1 MRTPAVFLI
10 AAFSAAATAGEIEQR
25 TAVQVLQQPDAVLI
39 EVRTAEEF
47 AQGALAGATRIET
60 PDIAK
65 RIGTLVPEK
74 DTPVVL
80 YCRSGRRSSA
90 AQDVLEK
97 LGYSQVINAGA
108 YHELASILPSN

>member
-1 MRTPAVFLI
+1 MRPTAVFLLL
-10 AAFSAAATAGEIEQR
+10 ALSTAATAGEIEQR
-25 TAVQVLQQPDAVLI
+25 IAVQTLQRPDAVLI
-39 EVRTAEEF
+39 DVRTAEEF
-47 AQGALAGATRIET
+47 AQGALKGATRIET
-60 PDIAK
+60 PALAG

-74 DTPVVL
+74 DTPVVV